1 MGRSLVVIGNW
12 KMHKTIGQAR
22 DFIHGLS
29 KKISSTSIQVGLA
42 VPFTALSAVSEASSK
57 KFLIGVQ
64 NISQFSEGAYTGEI
78 STTMV
83 KDAGGTFS
91 LIGHSE
97 RRRLYHEDPHML
109 CQKVHHC
116 LSEGIKVV
124 LCIGETEEEHF
135 LGNTE
140 IVLKAQLQQ
149 GLKGVRIEDMPQ
161 IVIAYEP
168 VWAIGTGRSATADE
182 AQRAHS
188 FCRSVIAHAYDKAT
202 AERVSIIYGGSVT
215 VKNIQE
221 LIQQPDIDG
230 ALVGGASLDVES
242 FATIVNF
249 LADVNL

>member
-12 KMHKTIGQAR
+12 KMHKTMMQTKE
-22 DFIHGLS
+22 FIQQLS
-29 KKISSTSIQVGLA
+29 KQIPSTSIQVGLA
-42 VPFTALSAVSEASSK
+42 VPFTALFTASQASSS

-64 NISQFSEGAYTGEI
+64 NISPFKEGAYTGEI

-97 RRRLYHEDPHML
+97 RRRYYHEDSRVIS
-109 CQKVHHC
+109 QKVRHC

-124 LCIGETEEEHF
+124 LCIGETEEEHS
-135 LGNTE
+135 LGKTQD
-140 IVLKAQLQQ
+140 VLKEQLQQ
-149 GLKGVRIEDMPQ
+149 GLKDVSLEDAFK
-161 IVIAYEP
+161 IIIAYEP
-168 VWAIGTGRSATADE
+168 VWAIGTGKSATANQAQE
-182 AQRAHS
+182 AHR
-188 FCRSVIAHAYDKAT
+188 FCRSVIAHEYNQAA
-202 AERVSIIYGGSVT
+202 AEHIPIIYGGSVT
-215 VKNIQE
+215 VNTIKE

-249 LADVNL
+249 STEVNL